1 MTRGGGQVYLEVLY
15 YVYWQAGNTMA
26 QAAAP
31 KKPGEAYRHVHDGSV
46 YNRRFWFAI
55 DYWAF
60 VSETVYPGTVIFFF
74 FF

>member
-1 MTRGGGQVYLEVLY
+1 MDVEVLGCRSCIAN
-15 YVYWQAGNTMA
+15 VYWQAGNTMA

-31 KKPGEAYRHVHDGSV
+31 KRPGEAYRHVRDGSV

-60 VSETVYPGTVIFFF
+60 VSRRYV
-74 FF
+74 